1 MEELVALLEDEKAQD
16 IRILPVPPEYHYV
29 DYLVV
34 ATGRSTRHLRAMAEF
49 IKWMVRNYSINYLQ
63 DGTISC

>member
-29 DYLVV
+29 DYMVV

-49 IKWMVRNYSINYLQ
+49 IKWMVCNCNKYY
-63 DGTISC
+63 